1 MSSPE
6 QAGTGV
12 GQRTDDKG
20 PGHRVRRWFLGRREA
35 RRMGWRH
42 TDALT
47 RAVVCGF
54 GLAVAGV
61 VLHRLELL
69 LVGAPLL
76 VSVLLTVPPRGTP
89 KVRTMRLADTAEADR
104 FNEVTVTM
112 EPGEGAVLAALRM
125 PMPSRSGVGPVHM
138 LPAVRGVV
146 SARVKWS
153 SWGQSDYLRP
163 DHLLAGHDGLYV
175 LGPVV
180 GHTASHTVLPP
191 VDPLPAAPLPPRA
204 AGLVGAHRS
213 ARPGDGM
220 ELRDIRP
227 FQTGDRL
234 RRVDWRVSL
243 RAAAATTGGDLVP
256 GTLNVR
262 ERHAEA
268 DADLVLAL
276 DTTLD
281 VSRKMAEWSEITRGA
296 EVRVGGSLDL
306 GVRAVCSLAAAFL
319 RQGDRV
325 GVVDLG
331 HPRGGVAPGTGKRQ
345 LQRIRHSLVLAAQ
358 RVTGSGEPVLRASQY
373 PRGATIVVLSAFLE
387 DKMVDLTVHAARRG
401 NLVVAVDLM
410 PADLAPDRETPWG
423 DSVRQI
429 IVAEQRLRLAVLA
442 DHGVPIGRWKDGT
455 AVAALL
461 RASRRR
467 PRMVRR

>member
-1 MSSPE
+1 M
-6 QAGTGV
+6 
-12 GQRTDDKG
+12 
-20 PGHRVRRWFLGRREA
+20 
-35 RRMGWRH
+35 
-42 TDALT
+42 
-47 RAVVCGF
+47 
-54 GLAVAGV
+54 
-61 VLHRLELL
+61 
-69 LVGAPLL
+69 
-76 VSVLLTVPPRGTP
+76 
-89 KVRTMRLADTAEADR
+89 
-104 FNEVTVTM
+104 
-112 EPGEGAVLAALRM
+112 
-125 PMPSRSGVGPVHM
+125 
-138 LPAVRGVV
+138 
-146 SARVKWS
+146 
-153 SWGQSDYLRP
+153 
-163 DHLLAGHDGLYV
+163 

-180 GHTASHTVLPP
+180 GRTASHTVLPP
-191 VDPLPAAPLPPRA
+191 IEPLPAAPLPPRA

-213 ARPGDGM
+213 ARPGDGQ

-243 RAAAATTGGDLVP
+243 RAAAATGGDLVP

-281 VSRKMAEWSEITRGA
+281 VGRKMAEWSEITRGA

-331 HPRGGVAPGTGKRQ
+331 HPRGGVPPGTGKRQ

-373 PRGATIVVLSAFLE
+373 PRGATVVVLSAFLE
-387 DKMVDLTVHAARRG
+387 DKMVDLAVHAARRG
-401 NLVVAVDLM
+401 NLVVAVDLL
-410 PADLAPDRETPWG
+410 PSGLEPDRETPWG
-423 DSVRQI
+423 DSVRRI
-429 IVAEQRLRLAVLA
+429 VVAEQRLRLAVLA
-442 DHGVPIGRWKDGT
+442 DHGVPIARWEDGT
-455 AVAALL
+455 AAAALL

-467 PRMVRR
+467 RRAVLR